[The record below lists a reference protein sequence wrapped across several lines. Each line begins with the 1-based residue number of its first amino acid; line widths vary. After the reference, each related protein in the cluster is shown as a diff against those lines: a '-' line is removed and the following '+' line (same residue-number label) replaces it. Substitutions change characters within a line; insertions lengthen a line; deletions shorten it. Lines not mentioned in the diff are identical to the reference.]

1 MKLLQC
7 QLYSKLMSFSTV
19 LSVEADTNTAS
30 FMSSCMT
37 SSSCGMGNGKKAN
50 AHAGL
55 STCEP
60 L

>member
-1 MKLLQC
+1 MKLLRC
-7 QLYSKLMSFSTV
+7 QLYSISTV

-30 FMSSCMT
+30 FMRSCMT
-37 SSSCGMGNGKKAN
+37 SSSCRMGNGKKAN